1 MHFIFIASYNIHFE
15 SSFSAWLLE
24 SEISDLNSS
33 LNTSCNSFKLHYAEC
48 KINIQ
53 QYLEYHLIDFG
64 YLSLLLSLLGYQISN
79 TKEKCIVLNSEV
91 TSLVT
96 QLLNSRVWSVNWY
109 LMTDFLHYIVHFC
122 LIVKMIK
129 LLKIIYFNWRIIPLQ
144 YCNGFL
150 PYINM
155 NQPQVYICPPILNP
169 TSLLTLSFWVVPR
182 ALALGALLHASNL
195 HWSPILHMAIYMFQ
209 FYSLKSSSHPHL
221 LPQSPKV
228 SSLHL
233 CLLCCPACR
242 IIIAIILNSIHMC

>member
-1 MHFIFIASYNIHFE
+1 M
-15 SSFSAWLLE
+15 
-24 SEISDLNSS
+24 LNVCCM
-33 LNTSCNSFKLHYAEC
+33 LN
-48 KINIQ
+48 INIQ

-122 LIVKMIK
+122 LIVKIIK
-129 LLKIIYFNWRIIPLQ
+129 LLKIIYFNWRIITLQ

-169 TSLLTLSFWVVPR
+169 TSHLPPHPVPLGCPR

-228 SSLHL
+228 CSLHH

-242 IIIAIILNSIHMC
+242 IIIAIILNYIHMC

>member
-1 MHFIFIASYNIHFE
+1 M
-15 SSFSAWLLE
+15 
-24 SEISDLNSS
+24 NSS

-169 TSLLTLSFWVVPR
+169 TSLLTLSLWVVPEHWLWVPCFMHQTCTGHLFYIWQYTCFSFILSNHHPTLIFSHR
-182 ALALGALLHASNL
+182 VQKSLLYIFVSFAALHVG
-195 HWSPILHMAIYMFQ
+195 
-209 FYSLKSSSHPHL
+209 
-221 LPQSPKV
+221 
-228 SSLHL
+228 SSL
-233 CLLCCPACR
+233 P
-242 IIIAIILNSIHMC
+242 SF